1 MDRIGAVLLMVFG
14 GFWIWQASRL
24 ALSSPEG
31 GPGPGLLPTAMGVSI
46 LVLAALSFL
55 RPEVERIGL
64 PHVGRIA
71 LILVSLIGYA
81 LLLEELGYVIATA
94 LLLGFLL
101 LAFAERR
108 RWWQPVAAAVVS
120 FATYYVFRILLQVPL
135 PTDPLELVR

>member
-24 ALSSPEG
+24 AISSPEG
-31 GPGPGLLPTAMGVSI
+31 GPGPGLLPTAMGVSV
-46 LVLAALSFL
+46 LVLAALNFL
-55 RPEVERIGL
+55 RPEVEQIAL

-108 RWWQPVAAAVVS
+108 RWWQPVAAVVVS

-135 PTDPLELVR
+135 PTDPLDLVR

>member
-14 GFWIWQASRL
+14 GFWIWQAGRL
-24 ALSSPEG
+24 AISSPEG
-31 GPGPGLLPTAMGVSI
+31 GPGPGLLPTAMGISVV
-46 LVLAALSFL
+46 VLAALSFL
-55 RPEVERIGL
+55 RPEVERIAL

-81 LLLEELGYVIATA
+81 LLLEELGYLIATA

-108 RWWQPVAAAVVS
+108 RWWQPVAAVVVS

-135 PTDPLELVR
+135 PTDPLDLVR